1 MRLTRYF
8 LVVLGLLIGGPAL
21 AHDPAGSQTIELHSA
36 DRVSSNIYVVHSP
49 RGLPNKA
56 NYGFINNPAFIV
68 AKDGVIVVD
77 PGGSLQVGAE
87 LVRKIRKV
95 TDKPV
100 IAILNTHIHGDHW
113 LGNDGV
119 RRAFPQAAI
128 YANPRMVERMKL
140 GEGERWLERF
150 KQMTEGAIAG
160 TRVVAPTIGVG
171 DGEILNLGGLNFRF
185 HHFKAHTDTDI
196 MIEVMSDKAL
206 FLGDIVTYRT
216 VPSRNQPQ
224 DAYYKGQ
231 LEATRTA
238 TQFPVKLY
246 IPGHGPTGDRSLV
259 LESLRLQEKLYSAVT
274 KYFGQGLSDFEMKEP
289 IQRELAEYKDWN
301 GLDALGQVINRI
313 YLEIESDSFQ
323 ARNSE
328 DREACS
334 TDEVCTLAGHKPVR
348 EDL

>member
-1 MRLTRYF
+1 MRLAKYF
-8 LVVLGLLIGGPAL
+8 LIVFGLLFGGPTL
-21 AHDPAGSQTIELHSA
+21 AHDPTGPQTIEQHSA
-36 DRVSSNIYVVHSP
+36 DRVSSSIYVVHSR

-77 PGGSLQVGAE
+77 PGGSMQVGAE

-95 TDKPV
+95 TKKPV

-128 YANPRMVERMKL
+128 YAHPKMVERMKL

-150 KQMTEGAIAG
+150 TQMTEGAIAG

-171 DGEILNLGGLNFRF
+171 DGETLNLGGLHFRF

-196 MIEVMSDKAL
+196 MIEVSSDKAL

-224 DAYYKGQ
+224 DAYFKGQ

-238 TQFPVKLY
+238 AQLPITLY
-246 IPGHGPTGDRSLV
+246 IPGHGPTGNRSLV
-259 LESLRLQEKLYSAVT
+259 LESLRFQEKLYGAVT
-274 KYFGQGLSDFEMKEP
+274 KYFRQGMRDFEMKEP
-289 IQRELAEYKDWN
+289 IQRELTEYKNWS
-301 GLDALGQVINRI
+301 GLDTLGQVINQI
-313 YLEIESDSFQ
+313 YLEVEADSF
-323 ARNSE
+323 
-328 DREACS
+328 
-334 TDEVCTLAGHKPVR
+334 
-348 EDL
+348 